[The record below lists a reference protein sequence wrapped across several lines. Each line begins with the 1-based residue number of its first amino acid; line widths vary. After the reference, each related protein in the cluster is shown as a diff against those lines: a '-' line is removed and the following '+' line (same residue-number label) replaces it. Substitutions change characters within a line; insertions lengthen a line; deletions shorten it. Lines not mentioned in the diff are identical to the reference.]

1 MSKRK
6 NGRIIDFRVR
16 PPLVPF
22 KILFDLKLRRL
33 TWENKFNVLPSLAT
47 APSMY
52 KVGEE
57 EGLRL
62 LEKEIDEAGV
72 TYVVTPGRN
81 VSAGVGPK
89 AVDPTGTQS
98 MIVSDATLV
107 DLRKSFDNRLFG
119 LHGLDLSLS
128 TNELVAGIEDA
139 ITKYGLY
146 GAVMEPGYFAAP
158 EGGTLTADHKKLY
171 PVYETLIKLDV
182 FLMHQ
187 SGIYAGAD
195 IGVNDWAPLDR
206 VMQAFPQLKVVLAH
220 GGYPRV
226 IDALALATKH
236 PNFYLSP
243 DIYCH
248 FPGGGIYVGA
258 ISMLPDQFIYASA
271 YPLGPIKE
279 SAELA
284 LKFPLSGDV
293 MEKYMYGNAARLLK
307 VTAQSTK
314 SAVA

>member
-1 MSKRK
+1 MSAGKRK
-6 NGRIIDFRVR
+6 FKIIDFRVR

-33 TWENKFNVLPSLAT
+33 TWENKFNILPSYAT

-62 LEKEIDEAGV
+62 LKKEMDDTGIG
-72 TYVVTPGRN
+72 YVVVPGRN
-81 VSAGVGPK
+81 VSVGPK

-98 MIVSDATLV
+98 MVVSDQTLV
-107 DLRKSFDNRLFG
+107 DLRKAFDDRMFG
-119 LHGLDLSLS
+119 LHGLDLSLP
-128 TNELVAGIEDA
+128 TDQLVAGLEKA
-139 ITKYGLY
+139 VTKHGLY

-171 PVYETLIKLDV
+171 PVYEALIKLDV
-182 FLMHQ
+182 LLMHQ

-195 IGVNDWAPLDR
+195 IGVDDWAPLDR

-226 IDALALATKH
+226 LDALALVTKH
-236 PNFYLSP
+236 PNLYISP

-248 FPGGGIYVGA
+248 FPGGRIYVEA

-271 YPLGPIKE
+271 YPLAPIKE

-284 LKFPLSGDV
+284 LKFPLSDDV

-307 VTAQSTK
+307 ITAQLRK
-314 SAVA
+314 SQVA

>member
-6 NGRIIDFRVR
+6 NRRIIDFRVR

-33 TWENKFNVLPSLAT
+33 TWENKFNVLPSYAT

-57 EGLRL
+57 EGLRIL
-62 LEKEIDEAGV
+62 KKELDETGID
-72 TYVVTPGRN
+72 YVVVPGRN
-81 VSAGVGPK
+81 VTVGPK
-89 AVDPTGTQS
+89 SVDPTGTQG
-98 MIVSDATLV
+98 MVVSDQTLV
-107 DLRKSFDNRLFG
+107 DLRKTFDNRLFG
-119 LHGLDLSLS
+119 LHGLDLSLP
-128 TNELVAGIEDA
+128 TDRLVAGLEKA
-139 ITKYGLY
+139 VTKHGLY
-146 GAVMEPGYFAAP
+146 GAVMEPGYFPAP

-171 PVYETLIKLDV
+171 PLYETLTKLDV

-187 SGIYAGAD
+187 SGIYAGPD
-195 IGVNDWAPLDR
+195 IGANDWAPLDR
-206 VMQAFPQLKVVLAH
+206 VLQAFPQLKVVLAH

-226 IDALALATKH
+226 LDALSLVTKY
-236 PNFYLSP
+236 PNLYISP

-248 FPGGGIYVGA
+248 FPGGRIYVEA

-284 LKFPLSGDV
+284 LKFPLSDDV

-307 VTAQSTK
+307 ATAQSK
-314 SAVA
+314 KAQVA

>member
-6 NGRIIDFRVR
+6 NRRIIDFRVR

-33 TWENKFNVLPSLAT
+33 TWENKFDILPSYAT

-57 EGLRL
+57 EGLGL
-62 LEKEIDEAGV
+62 LKKEIDETGV
-72 TYVVTPGRN
+72 DYVVTPGRN
-81 VSAGVGPK
+81 VSVGPK
-89 AVDPTGTQS
+89 SVDPTGTQS
-98 MIVSDATLV
+98 MVVSDQTLI
-107 DLRKSFDNRLFG
+107 DLRKTFDNRMFG
-119 LHGLDLSLS
+119 LHGLDLSLP
-128 TNELVAGIEDA
+128 TDQLVAGLEKA
-139 ITKYGLY
+139 VTKHGLY

-171 PVYETLIKLDV
+171 PLYETLIKLDV
-182 FLMHQ
+182 LLMHQ

-226 IDALALATKH
+226 LDALALVTKH
-236 PNFYLSP
+236 PNLYISP

-248 FPGGGIYVGA
+248 FLGGRTYVEA

-284 LKFPLSGDV
+284 LKFPLSDDV
-293 MEKYMYGNAARLLK
+293 MEKYMFGNAARLLK
-307 VTAQSTK
+307 VTTARSK
-314 SAVA
+314 SQVA

>member
-1 MSKRK
+1 MGQRK
-6 NGRIIDFRVR
+6 NNKIIDFRVR

-33 TWENKFNVLPSLAT
+33 TWENKFNILPSYAT

-62 LEKEIDEAGV
+62 LKKEMDDTGIDYAV
-72 TYVVTPGRN
+72 APGRN
-81 VSAGVGPK
+81 VSVGPK
-89 AVDPTGTQS
+89 SVDPTGTQS
-98 MIVSDATLV
+98 MIVSDQTLV
-107 DLRKSFDNRLFG
+107 DLRESFDNRLFG
-119 LHGLDLSLS
+119 LHGLDLSLP
-128 TNELVAGIEDA
+128 TDQLVAGLEKA
-139 ITKYGLY
+139 VTKHGLY
-146 GAVMEPGYFAAP
+146 GAVMEPGYFTAP

-171 PVYETLIKLDV
+171 PLYESAIKLDV
-182 FLMHQ
+182 FIMHQ
-187 SGIYAGAD
+187 SGIYAGPD

-206 VMQAFPQLKVVLAH
+206 VMQAFPKLKVVLAH

-226 IDALALATKH
+226 LDALALVIKH
-236 PNFYLSP
+236 PNLYISP

-248 FPGGGIYVGA
+248 FPGGRTYVEA
-258 ISMLPDQFIYASA
+258 ISVLPDQFIYASA

-284 LKFPLSGDV
+284 LKFPLSDDV

-307 VTAQSTK
+307 LAAQSK
-314 SAVA
+314 SRVA

>member
-1 MSKRK
+1 MSEQK
-6 NGRIIDFRVR
+6 NRRIIDFRVR

-33 TWENKFNVLPSLAT
+33 TWENKFDILPAYAT

-62 LEKEIDEAGV
+62 LKKEIDETGIDC
-72 TYVVTPGRN
+72 VVVPGRN
-81 VSAGVGPK
+81 VSVGPK
-89 AVDPTGTQS
+89 SVDPTGTQG
-98 MIVSDATLV
+98 MVVSDQTLV
-107 DLRKSFDNRLFG
+107 DLRKSFDNRIFG
-119 LHGLDLSLS
+119 LHGLDLSLP
-128 TNELVAGIEDA
+128 TDQLVAGLENA
-139 ITKYGLY
+139 VTKHGLY
-146 GAVMEPGYFAAP
+146 GAVMEPGYFTAP

-171 PVYETLIKLDV
+171 PLYETLIKLDV

-187 SGIYAGAD
+187 SGIYAGPD

-226 IDALALATKH
+226 LDALALVTKH
-236 PNFYLSP
+236 PNFYISP

-248 FPGGGIYVGA
+248 FPGGRTYVEA

-284 LKFPLSGDV
+284 LKFPLSDEV

-307 VTAQSTK
+307 IATARSK
-314 SAVA
+314 SQVA

>member
-1 MSKRK
+1 LSKSK
-6 NGRIIDFRVR
+6 NKRIIDFRVR

-22 KILFDLKLRRL
+22 KILFDLKLRRP
-33 TWENKFNVLPSLAT
+33 TWENKFNVLPSYAT

-62 LEKEIDEAGV
+62 LKKEMDDTGIDYA
-72 TYVVTPGRN
+72 VVPGRN
-81 VSAGVGPK
+81 VSVGPK

-98 MIVSDATLV
+98 MIVSDQTLV
-107 DLRKSFDNRLFG
+107 NLRKNFNNRLFG
-119 LHGLDLSLS
+119 LHGLDLSLP
-128 TNELVAGIEDA
+128 TDQLVAGLEKA
-139 ITKYGLY
+139 VTKHGLY
-146 GAVMEPGYFAAP
+146 GAVMEPGYFTAP

-171 PVYETLIKLDV
+171 PLYETLIKLDV

-195 IGVNDWAPLDR
+195 IGANDWVPLDR
-206 VMQAFPQLKVVLAH
+206 VMQAFPRLKVVLAH

-226 IDALALATKH
+226 IDALALAIKH
-236 PNFYLSP
+236 PNFHLSP

-248 FPGGGIYVGA
+248 FPGGRLYVEA

-284 LKFPLSGDV
+284 LKFPLSDDV

-307 VTAQSTK
+307 ISAAQSK
-314 SAVA
+314 SQVA

>member
-1 MSKRK
+1 MSQRK
-6 NGRIIDFRVR
+6 KNRRIIDFRVR

-33 TWENKFNVLPSLAT
+33 TWENKFNIGLPDTLT
-47 APSMY
+47 PSVY
-52 KVGEE
+52 KVGEP
-57 EGLRL
+57 EGLSL
-62 LEKEIDEAGV
+62 LKKEMNEAGV
-72 TYVVTPGRN
+72 DYVVAPGRY
-81 VSAGVGPK
+81 VSVGPK
-89 AVDPTGTQS
+89 AVDPSGAQS
-98 MIVSDATLV
+98 MIVSDETLV
-107 DLRKSFDNRLFG
+107 ELRKSFDNRLFG
-119 LHGLDLSLS
+119 LHGLVLSLP
-128 TNELVAGIEDA
+128 TDQLVAGLEKA
-139 ITKYGLY
+139 ITEHGLY

-158 EGGTLTADHKKLY
+158 EGGTLTADHKKHY

-206 VMQAFPQLKVVLAH
+206 VMQAFPQLRVVLAH

-248 FPGGGIYVGA
+248 FPGGGIYVEA

-284 LKFPLSGDV
+284 LKFPLSDDV

-307 VTAQSTK
+307 VSTAQSK
-314 SAVA
+314 SQVA

>member
-1 MSKRK
+1 MSADKRK
-6 NGRIIDFRVR
+6 FKIIDFRVR

-33 TWENKFNVLPSLAT
+33 TWENKFNVLPSYVT
-47 APSMY
+47 AASMY

-57 EGLRL
+57 EGLSL
-62 LEKEIDEAGV
+62 LKKEMDDTGID
-72 TYVVTPGRN
+72 YVVAPGRN
-81 VSAGVGPK
+81 VSVGPK
-89 AVDPTGTQS
+89 SVDPTGTQS
-98 MIVSDATLV
+98 MIVSDETLV
-107 DLRKSFDNRLFG
+107 DLRKSFNNRLFG
-119 LHGLDLSLS
+119 LHGLDLSLP
-128 TNELVAGIEDA
+128 TEQLVAGVEKA
-139 ITKYGLY
+139 VTKRGLY
-146 GAVMEPGYFAAP
+146 GAVMEPGYFSAP

-171 PVYETLIKLDV
+171 PLYETLIKLDV

-187 SGIYAGAD
+187 SGIYAGPD

-226 IDALALATKH
+226 LDALALVTKH
-236 PNFYLSP
+236 PNLYISP

-248 FPGGGIYVGA
+248 FPGGRTYVEA
-258 ISMLPDQFIYASA
+258 ISMLPDQFIYAPA

-284 LKFPLSGDV
+284 LKFPLSDEV

-307 VTAQSTK
+307 VATAQSK
-314 SAVA
+314 SQVA

>member
-6 NGRIIDFRVR
+6 NERIIDFRVR

-33 TWENKFNVLPSLAT
+33 TWENKFNILPSYAT

-52 KVGEE
+52 KVGEQ
-57 EGLRL
+57 EGLGL
-62 LEKEIDEAGV
+62 LKKEIDEAGIE
-72 TYVVTPGRN
+72 YVVAPGRN
-81 VSAGVGPK
+81 VSVGPK
-89 AVDPTGTQS
+89 SVDSTGTQS
-98 MIVSDATLV
+98 MVISDQTLV
-107 DLRKSFDNRLFG
+107 DLRKSFDNRLYG
-119 LHGLDLSLS
+119 LHGLDLSLP
-128 TNELVAGIEDA
+128 TDQLVAGLERA
-139 ITKYGLY
+139 VTKHGLY

-171 PVYETLIKLDV
+171 PLYETVIKLDV

-248 FPGGGIYVGA
+248 FPGGRLYVEA

-279 SAELA
+279 SVELA
-284 LKFPLSGDV
+284 LKFPLSDDV
-293 MEKYMYGNAARLLK
+293 MEKYMFGSAARLLK
-307 VTAQSTK
+307 VTAQSKK

>member
-1 MSKRK
+1 MSQRK
-6 NGRIIDFRVR
+6 KNRRIIDFRVR

-33 TWENKFNVLPSLAT
+33 TWENKFNIGLPDTLT
-47 APSMY
+47 PSVY
-52 KVGEE
+52 KVGEP
-57 EGLRL
+57 EGLSL
-62 LEKEIDEAGV
+62 LKKEMNEAGV
-72 TYVVTPGRN
+72 DYVVAPGRY
-81 VSAGVGPK
+81 VSVGPK
-89 AVDPTGTQS
+89 AVDPSGAQS
-98 MIVSDATLV
+98 MIVSDETLFE
-107 DLRKSFDNRLFG
+107 LRKSFDNRLFG
-119 LHGLDLSLS
+119 LHGLDLSLP
-128 TNELVAGIEDA
+128 TDQLVAGLEKA
-139 ITKYGLY
+139 ITKHGLY

-171 PVYETLIKLDV
+171 PVYETLIKFDV

-248 FPGGGIYVGA
+248 FPGGGIYVEA
-258 ISMLPDQFIYASA
+258 ISMLPDQFIYTSA

-284 LKFPLSGDV
+284 LKFPLSDDV
-293 MEKYMYGNAARLLK
+293 MEKYLYGNAARLLK
-307 VTAQSTK
+307 VSTAQSK
-314 SAVA
+314 SQVA

>member
-1 MSKRK
+1 
-6 NGRIIDFRVR
+6 
-16 PPLVPF
+16 
-22 KILFDLKLRRL
+22 
-33 TWENKFNVLPSLAT
+33 
-47 APSMY
+47 
-52 KVGEE
+52 
-57 EGLRL
+57 
-62 LEKEIDEAGV
+62 
-72 TYVVTPGRN
+72 
-81 VSAGVGPK
+81 
-89 AVDPTGTQS
+89 
-98 MIVSDATLV
+98 
-107 DLRKSFDNRLFG
+107 
-119 LHGLDLSLS
+119 
-128 TNELVAGIEDA
+128 
-139 ITKYGLY
+139 
-146 GAVMEPGYFAAP
+146 MEPGYFAAP

-248 FPGGGIYVGA
+248 FPGGGIYVEA

-284 LKFPLSGDV
+284 LKFPLSDDV
-293 MEKYMYGNAARLLK
+293 MEKYLYGNAARLLK
-307 VTAQSTK
+307 VSTAQSK
-314 SAVA
+314 SQVA